1 MQSLIHRM
9 AYFVEIFFLSPA
21 LFFKKVYMRILF
33 KVVSTPKGAVP
44 IKVGDYTIVTW
55 PARNDWWKLMYIGYS
70 SIEVKQEINRYLTT
84 SGIFIDV
91 GGCVGYLSA
100 IASRIVGSSGQ
111 VHCFEPNPV
120 NIASI
125 QKMIQSNPDSNI
137 ILNGYALGIDDG
149 VHHYY
154 KKSKKNST
162 EVTMIEN
169 LICPEEVTESFE
181 VKTKRLDKYLE
192 QKNINNVSLIK
203 IDVEG
208 FEYFVLKGL
217 EGYFQKNINR
227 PPIICEIT
235 PSAYVHLDYTIN
247 ELYNYMR
254 DYGYQAYSIF
264 NSNRVVDIRSMHEVT
279 DVVFRALR

>member
-1 MQSLIHRM
+1 M
-9 AYFVEIFFLSPA
+9 VE
-21 LFFKKVYMRILF
+21 
-33 KVVSTPKGAVP
+33 
-44 IKVGDYTIVTW
+44 
-55 PARNDWWKLMYIGYS
+55 
-70 SIEVKQEINRYLTT
+70 
-84 SGIFIDV
+84 
-91 GGCVGYLSA
+91 
-100 IASRIVGSSGQ
+100 
-111 VHCFEPNPV
+111 
-120 NIASI
+120 NI
-125 QKMIQSNPDSNI
+125 
-137 ILNGYALGIDDG
+137 
-149 VHHYY
+149 
-154 KKSKKNST
+154 
-162 EVTMIEN
+162 
-169 LICPEEVTESFE
+169 ICPEEVTESFE

-227 PPIICEIT
+227 PPIICEIM

-279 DVVFRALR
+279 DVIFRAFR